1 MVNSEGDMAMISEKA
16 VVQTD
21 DIGANVR
28 IMEFAIVREGARI
41 GANVII
47 HPFVVIETGV
57 IIGDNVEIFPG
68 TYIGKVP
75 KGAALAR
82 KPVFEQRVVIGENCS
97 LGPNAVI
104 YYDVE
109 IGANTLIGDGASV
122 RDQCRVGSNC
132 ILSRYVTVNYAT
144 KIGNNTKIMDSTH
157 ITGNSIIGDNVFISL
172 LVGSTNDN
180 AIGKLGYQ
188 EGRVVGPHIE
198 DGAAI
203 GVGAM
208 LLPAITIHRNAV
220 VGAGSVVTKD
230 VPAGAV
236 VMGSPAVVKKYASEK
251 ADR

>member
-1 MVNSEGDMAMISEKA
+1 MFSKA
-16 VVQTD
+16 VVHTN
-21 DIGANVR
+21 DIGENVT
-28 IMEFAIVREGARI
+28 IMEFAVVREGVKI
-41 GANVII
+41 GSNVII
-47 HPFVVIETGV
+47 HPFVVIESGV

-82 KPVFEQRVVIGENCS
+82 KPEFIPRVVIDDNCS
-97 LGPNAVI
+97 IGPHAVI

-122 RDQCRVGSNC
+122 REKCRIGSNC

-157 ITGNSIIGDNVFISL
+157 ITGNCTVGNNVFISL

-180 AIGKLGYQ
+180 AIGKLGYE
-188 EGRVVGPHIE
+188 EGRVVGPNIE

-203 GVGAM
+203 GAGAM
-208 LLPAITIHRNAV
+208 LMPAITIHKNAI
-220 VGAGSVVTKD
+220 VGANSVVTRD
-230 VPAGAV
+230 VPEGAV
-236 VMGSPAVVKKYASEK
+236 VMGSPAAVKRFVN
-251 ADR
+251 D

>member
-1 MVNSEGDMAMISEKA
+1 MISEKA

-21 DIGANVR
+21 DIGENVK
-28 IMEFAIVREGARI
+28 IMEFAVVRDGVRI
-41 GANVII
+41 GSNVVI
-47 HPFVVIETGV
+47 HPFVVIESGV
-57 IIGDNVEIFPG
+57 VIGDNVEIFPG

-82 KPVFEQRVVIGENCS
+82 KPEFEERVVIGENCS

-109 IGANTLIGDGASV
+109 IGANTLLGDGASV
-122 RDQCRVGSNC
+122 RDKCRIGSNC

-144 KIGNNTKIMDSTH
+144 TIGNNTKIMDSTH
-157 ITGNSIIGDNVFISL
+157 ITGKCHIGDNVFISL

-180 AIGKLGYQ
+180 AIGKLGYD
-188 EGRVVGPHIE
+188 ETRVIGPTIE
-198 DGAAI
+198 DGVAI
-203 GVGAM
+203 GGVAM
-208 LLPAITIHRNAV
+208 LMPAITIHKNAV

-236 VMGSPAVVKKYASEK
+236 VMGSPAVVKRYVTE
-251 ADR
+251 